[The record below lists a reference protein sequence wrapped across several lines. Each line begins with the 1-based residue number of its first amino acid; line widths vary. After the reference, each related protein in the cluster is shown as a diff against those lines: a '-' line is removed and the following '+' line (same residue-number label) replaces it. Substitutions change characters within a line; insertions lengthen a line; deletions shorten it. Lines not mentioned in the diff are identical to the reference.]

1 MTPED
6 CDPRIARTRAAVFES
21 TIELLAERGYDNL
34 AIEGVAEHAGVA
46 KTTIY
51 RHWPTKEELV
61 LGAVRSLKHPPE
73 VLDTGNVRD
82 DLRALMRGL
91 AAGLRSGP
99 LSRLLPIIVDAAERH
114 PELRRLHR
122 ELVRERQNPSKE
134 VLQRAVD
141 RGELPADA
149 DVDLGVALLAGP
161 LFYRRLI
168 SQSSIGPAFVDQVVD
183 GALAALG
190 APPTTSTHQ
199 GARS

>member
-1 MTPED
+1 MTPDD
-6 CDPRIARTRAAVFES
+6 CDPRIVRTRAAVFES
-21 TIELLAERGYDNL
+21 TIELLAERGYDSL
-34 AIEGVAEHAGVA
+34 AIEAVAERAGVA

-91 AAGLRSGP
+91 ATGLRSGP
-99 LSRLLPIIVDAAERH
+99 LSRLLPILLDASERH

-122 ELVRERQNPSKE
+122 ELVRERQNPTFE
-134 VLQRAVD
+134 ALRRAVD

-149 DVDLGVALLAGP
+149 DLELGVALLAGP
-161 LFYRRLI
+161 IFYRRLI
-168 SQSSIGPAFVDQVVD
+168 TQSSFSLAFVDQVVD

-190 APPTTSTHQ
+190 ATTTTR
-199 GARS
+199 GGRP